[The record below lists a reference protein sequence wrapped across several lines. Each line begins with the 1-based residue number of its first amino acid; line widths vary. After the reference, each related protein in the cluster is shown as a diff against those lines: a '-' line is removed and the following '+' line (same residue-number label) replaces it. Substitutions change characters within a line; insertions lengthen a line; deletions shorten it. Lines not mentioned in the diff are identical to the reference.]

1 MSTDPATHT
10 HTDSHSTHTRLVK
23 KRGLTVKGCA
33 NGRTSLTGCT
43 SGLTSFNDCTSGQ
56 STYEHMYS
64 YPNPIM
70 MFLISSGHR
79 VNCMWK
85 FIFFRT
91 CKFIRISFFSYS
103 YFFGDTHAHGLTLHT
118 HTISQKERSDS

>member
-43 SGLTSFNDCTSGQ
+43 SGLTSFNECTSGQ
-56 STYEHMYS
+56 STYEHMYP
-64 YPNPIM
+64 YPNPIV
-70 MFLISSGHR
+70 MFLISSGHG

-103 YFFGDTHAHGLTLHT
+103 YFGKFIFLLKTVICLTH
-118 HTISQKERSDS
+118 ERDNDS